1 MKSASSQDVCLRF
14 SSVRRFYLTIMLLFS
29 TWYNVQVDKWYFQD
43 ICFVHCNIQ
52 SRYCLTF
59 GSPVRSMAS
68 EDEIF
73 LSPEKQAGDEMIM
86 EWARV
91 GFLCF

>member
-1 MKSASSQDVCLRF
+1 MYKWISGISRIFFLYTVIFSQDIV
-14 SSVRRFYLTIMLLFS
+14 
-29 TWYNVQVDKWYFQD
+29 
-43 ICFVHCNIQ
+43 
-52 SRYCLTF
+52 LTF

-68 EDEIF
+68 EDEEDEIF